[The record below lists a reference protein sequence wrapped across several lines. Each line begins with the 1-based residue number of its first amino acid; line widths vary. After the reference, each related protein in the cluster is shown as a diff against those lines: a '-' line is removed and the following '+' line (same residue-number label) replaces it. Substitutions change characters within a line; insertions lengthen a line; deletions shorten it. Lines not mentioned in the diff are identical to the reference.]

1 VFISHYY
8 IKIVT
13 SIKVLDLPLPA
24 VLLQIS
30 TNVFQIHATTF
41 QLLNVLIQMVVL
53 NVFVS
58 TKKLLKIQV
67 ASETP
72 VKKPV
77 AARAKRAIISMAKQ
91 NA

>member
-1 VFISHYY
+1 MN
-8 IKIVT
+8 
-13 SIKVLDLPLPA
+13 A
-24 VLLQIS
+24 
-30 TNVFQIHATTF
+30 
-41 QLLNVLIQMVVL
+41 IQTHVMKMKPVEILKVVL